1 MSSGHVKINRL
12 VAFAP
17 VVTTSYQAHLAFSIL
32 AHGGNVLRKLRFG
45 SVCHTSPSLTSEF
58 GVIFKRRAKTAD
70 HDFTIPP
77 FWATP
82 TRTIRSG
89 GISNTR
95 LLNSEKMGFVASTS
109 RATCV
114 QIYFA
119 SYIPPLSRRLLF
131 HDGEMG

>member
-1 MSSGHVKINRL
+1 MSSGHVKIN
-12 VAFAP
+12 
-17 VVTTSYQAHLAFSIL
+17 Q
-32 AHGGNVLRKLRFG
+32 LRFG
-45 SVCHTSPSLTSEF
+45 SVCHTSPSLTSEL
-58 GVIFKRRAKTAD
+58 GVIFKKRATTAG

-77 FWATP
+77 FWATL

-95 LLNSEKMGFVASTS
+95 LLNIEKMGFVASTS

-119 SYIPPLSRRLLF
+119 SYITPLSQRLLF